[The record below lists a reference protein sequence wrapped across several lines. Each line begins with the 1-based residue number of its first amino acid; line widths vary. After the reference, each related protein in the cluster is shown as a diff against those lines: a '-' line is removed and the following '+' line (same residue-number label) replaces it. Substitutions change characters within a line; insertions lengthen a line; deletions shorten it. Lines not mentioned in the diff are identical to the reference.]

1 MQADLEIRSMQCLWE
16 ERRWKGGEKYC
27 DLKKEK
33 IDIKRVNMRKSE
45 KWEVPVKSE
54 ERPNVGRGRELRE
67 REAAADNKG
76 RKL

>member
-1 MQADLEIRSMQCLWE
+1 
-16 ERRWKGGEKYC
+16 
-27 DLKKEK
+27 
-33 IDIKRVNMRKSE
+33 MRKSE
-45 KWEVPVKSE
+45 KWEVAVKSE